1 MKTKRIKTLHEV
13 RKVCLVDHAFNFTNS
28 KQRSCKGKKIYMLEN
43 KYGADSS
50 CGHEEFPRCQGKR
63 EAVLAFLRWTIASNF
78 RFSRRHPAAAKWSV
92 CTNRAKSFGWVSRGS
107 ILSSEI

>member
-1 MKTKRIKTLHEV
+1 
-13 RKVCLVDHAFNFTNS
+13 
-28 KQRSCKGKKIYMLEN
+28 MLEN

-107 ILSSEI
+107 ILSSEIKPRYQRYQDDLFMKRAEERGG